1 MVKDVCMSD
10 DKYEYYCTGVYR
22 CCGPATC
29 CFKWYIWLIIGIV
42 LASIVALVFYI
53 ILRGY
58 MSKREQT
65 NSTGRTAESYQ
76 KIKESERQSRSDS
89 SKQTKQ

>member
-1 MVKDVCMSD
+1 MTRDVCMSD
-10 DKYEYYCTGVYR
+10 EKNEYYCTGVYR

-58 MSKREQT
+58 ISKRDEAS
-65 NSTGRTAESYQ
+65 NAGRSESYQ
-76 KIKESERQSRSDS
+76 KLKDSEKRARSEG
-89 SKQTKQ
+89 SKQ